1 MRVLLDTNVFL
12 WSVGVSSRRT
22 PTFRAAIDGADE
34 VYVSAVSIWEA
45 AIKIG
50 LGKLQVDAGRL
61 TAAMEE
67 SGFLELYVTAEHATR
82 VAQLPYHHRDPFD
95 RLLIAQAMTEP
106 LVLLTADESLVQ
118 YSDLVR
124 LVQ

>member
-1 MRVLLDTNVFL
+1 MRALLDTNVFL

-22 PTFRAAIDGADE
+22 PAARAAIDGADE

-50 LGKLQVDAGRL
+50 LGKLQADVGRL
-61 TAAMEE
+61 TAAMAE
-67 SGFLELYVTAEHATR
+67 SGFLELYVTSEHAAF
-82 VAQLPYHHRDPFD
+82 VAELPPHHRDPFD

-106 LVLLTADESLVQ
+106 LVFLTADASLAK
-118 YSDLVR
+118 YTDLVR
-124 LVQ
+124 VV

>member
-1 MRVLLDTNVFL
+1 VFL

-22 PTFRAAIDGADE
+22 PAVRAAIDGADE

-50 LGKLQVDAGRL
+50 LGKLQADVGRL

-67 SGFLELYVTAEHATR
+67 SGFLELYFTTQHAAF
-82 VAQLPYHHRDPFD
+82 VAQLPPHHRDPFD
-95 RLLIAQAMTEP
+95 RLLIAQAMAEP
-106 LVLLTADESLVQ
+106 LVLLTADAQLAQ
-118 YSDLVR
+118 YTDLVR
-124 LVQ
+124 LVS